1 METTPSMR
9 VLIVEDEEPI
19 ARGLERGLERAGF
32 QPEVSRDGE
41 AGWALGD
48 VEPFA
53 AAILDLGLPRLDG
66 LSVLRRWRSDGI
78 AMPVMVVSARDSWTQ
93 RVEALNAGADDYL
106 VKPFVMD
113 ELVARLHAILR
124 RGAGRAANAL
134 EDGDLLVDL
143 AARRASLAGQP
154 LDLTALEFRLLHT
167 LVHRAGETVSQ
178 AELGEA
184 LYGDRL
190 DRRDN
195 AIEAAIMRL
204 RRKVGRERIA
214 TRRGFGYAW
223 RPIQPGDELDG
234 GGS

>member
-1 METTPSMR
+1 MR